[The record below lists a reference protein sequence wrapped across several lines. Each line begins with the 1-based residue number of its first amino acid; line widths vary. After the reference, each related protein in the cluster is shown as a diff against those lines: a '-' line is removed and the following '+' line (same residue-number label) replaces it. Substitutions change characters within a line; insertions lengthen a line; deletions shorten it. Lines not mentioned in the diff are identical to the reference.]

1 MKFDVM
7 IPISGFENEKEFVFS
22 KIDDFFSTIKAV
34 DSQRELKLMNF
45 GALKTLSF
53 QLPDEL
59 IEKLK
64 INSIDDISIFY
75 IFVLQTNSSS
85 SINTFSPIIINHKTN
100 TIGQAHL
107 NLDDLGCDTFTSI
120 MPNF

>member
-1 MKFDVM
+1 MKFEVM
-7 IPISGFENEKEFVFS
+7 IPISGFESEKEFIFS
-22 KIDDFFSTIKAV
+22 PVDDFFSIIKAA
-34 DSQRELKLMNF
+34 DSQEELKLMNF

-53 QLPDEL
+53 QLPEEL
-59 IEKLK
+59 IDKLK

-75 IFVLQTNSSS
+75 IFVLQSNSSS

-107 NLDDLGCDTFTSI
+107 NLDDLGCDTFSSI
-120 MPNF
+120 MPSY